1 MATGI
6 AQRATSAPATSETM
20 ASTSRARSRATA
32 MPSPPLRAAL
42 AARSRAAANLCAI
55 ESVIRT
61 NVSDAPA
68 LTALSPCGTVEP
80 MAEIEL
86 APLSHRLD
94 EEEMKTLARKLE
106 EAGAP
111 ALGRSDE
118 HASHTIAA
126 RLSEEALT
134 EFLDRLDAHDL
145 GAEIYLPIEFEGRVS
160 VGDYRVASTQ
170 ALLDILEEMKEELDV
185 EAEDAD
191 EEEEEEEDDELED
204 EGTVIEAQLRHIWQL
219 VADGATES
227 IDKNLPLHLQV

>member
-1 MATGI
+1 
-6 AQRATSAPATSETM
+6 
-20 ASTSRARSRATA
+20 
-32 MPSPPLRAAL
+32 
-42 AARSRAAANLCAI
+42 
-55 ESVIRT
+55 
-61 NVSDAPA
+61 
-68 LTALSPCGTVEP
+68 

-94 EEEMKTLARKLE
+94 EEEVKTLGRLLS

-111 ALGRSDE
+111 TLERADE

-126 RLSEEALT
+126 RISEEALT

-145 GAEIYLPIEFEGRVS
+145 GAEIYIPVEFEGRVT
-160 VGDYRVASTQ
+160 VGDYRVASSQ
-170 ALLDILEEMKEELDV
+170 ALLEILEEMKEELDV
-185 EAEDAD
+185 DS
-191 EEEEEEEDDELED
+191 EEEDEEDEEDEEED